1 MRGHKQTL
9 LLSPESF
16 SLCMSP
22 LPWRKHFGAAATPAF
37 IEQHLVV
44 KAWGPTPSTEA
55 PCLQLI
61 NACCAAFLQKERR
74 FSTAKGELIKKKGIL
89 TRRVRKVRSDKGK
102 KHAYHRSKTKTAGL
116 VSAPNARLL
125 ERNGEAKMFL
135 AEAPAEAARPSIL
148 EELSQPKKRR
158 GDN

>member
-1 MRGHKQTL
+1 M
-9 LLSPESF
+9 PV
-16 SLCMSP
+16 
-22 LPWRKHFGAAATPAF
+22 RKHLGAAITPAF

-44 KAWGPTPSTEA
+44 KTWGPTPTTEA

-61 NACCAAFLQKERR
+61 HACCDTFLQRERR
-74 FSTAKGELIKKKGIL
+74 CTTSKGELIKRKGIL

-102 KHAYHRSKTKTAGL
+102 KHASYHRKKTKTAGL
-116 VSAPNARLL
+116 DTAPNARLL
-125 ERNGEAKMFL
+125 ERNGKSMMFL

-148 EELSQPKKRR
+148 DELSPPKKRR